1 MYKKILVP
9 IDGSAHSIRALQEAI
24 KVAKIVG
31 GAITIINVQP
41 SRPKLT
47 STTQAINGTEEN
59 IILVEG
65 KKLVQAEGV
74 FAETLLL
81 EGNIVDRIVEAAKEG
96 NFDLIVIGA
105 RGLSR
110 FREVLLGSVSRG
122 VVEKAPCP
130 VTVTR

>member
-1 MYKKILVP
+1 LYKKILVP

-24 KVAKIVG
+24 KVAKIAG

-47 STTQAINGTEEN
+47 STAQAINGTEEN

-96 NFDLIVIGA
+96 NFDLIIIGA

-110 FREVLLGSVSRG
+110 FREVLLGSVSHG